1 MSRRHQHS
9 AWPTSPLLLVVVELW
24 SISQLLHLFH
34 QSAGGICVWL
44 YDACYLVFV
53 YLPGSSMVL
62 MSKSI
67 LYMFRVA
74 LIPRGCLR
82 DGGKRNKQCGRGGML
97 HSQSP
102 GHGTL
107 RGRCWGWGDSV
118 FNFDIDTDEKLLL
131 WLLCFACKSC
141 LFEISIVY
149 QLSPSV
155 KLYIQWWI
163 FKDVCQF
170 WKRQLVSTLC

>member
-1 MSRRHQHS
+1 MLWWHRHS

-62 MSKSI
+62 MSKCI

-107 RGRCWGWGDSV
+107 RGRYWGWGDSV

-131 WLLCFACKSC
+131 WLLWFACKTLYSVMDFQRC
-141 LFEISIVY
+141 VPISKETISFNT
-149 QLSPSV
+149 L
-155 KLYIQWWI
+155 L
-163 FKDVCQF
+163 VC
-170 WKRQLVSTLC
+170 SSSIA